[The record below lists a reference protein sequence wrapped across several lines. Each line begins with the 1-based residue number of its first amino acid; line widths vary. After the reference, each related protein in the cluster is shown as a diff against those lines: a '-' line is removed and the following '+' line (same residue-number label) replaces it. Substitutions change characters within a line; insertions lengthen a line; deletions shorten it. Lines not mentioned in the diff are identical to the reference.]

1 MGLFDLVCEIRNLNT
16 VMMQILKVLKE
27 LVKEKDNGGTKK

>member
-1 MGLFDLVCEIRNLNT
+1 MFDLVGEIRNLNT

-27 LVKEKDNGGTKK
+27 LVKEKDNGGAKK